1 MELDEAKSLLSTL
14 ANGINP
20 FTGEVLPDTS
30 PYNEPRVIRALFAVL
45 DSVKGSKQRKKTPEE
60 KQQEN
65 ISSGRPRNA
74 GLPWTDS
81 LKEELARRFKG
92 GASLDELA
100 KDFERTKGSIVSE
113 LVKQG
118 IVEQGDASGMR

>member
-1 MELDEAKSLLSTL
+1 MELDEAKSLLGTL

-100 KDFERTKGSIVSE
+100 KDFERSKGSIISE

>member
-45 DSVKGSKQRKKTPEE
+45 DSVKGNKQRKKTPEE

-74 GLPWTDS
+74 GLPWTES
-81 LKEELARRFKG
+81 LKEELVRRFKG